1 MHSVHSLRCRGQVHR
16 PQVDGLAASD
26 RVGNPGVRGW
36 RGRDAIA
43 PSPAR
48 RQGRRRVSDRRFA
61 GGLRKRGDRC
71 PLAVWCDQHR
81 HAGHLGQ
88 GLGRAASGWSHRI
101 SDELFDLLREYEASG
116 TPCALATVVRCGA
129 PTSAQPGDKPVCT
142 ADGRLGGGIAGSC
155 SEPVVRRE
163 ALRALAE
170 GAPQLIHIVG
180 GDEVKHS
187 RKRGELMIAT
197 TCPSGGS
204 LDIFIEPRLP
214 KPLLLVFGDSPAAG
228 SLSRLAELTGFRAR
242 IVSQAEMA
250 TLEVG
255 PGEGYAVVATMG
267 HYDEDALETA
277 LGHPDLDVSL
287 IASTRR
293 AAAVR
298 EELLRRGIDE
308 HTIARIRT
316 PAGKVRG
323 GTQEE
328 IALLVLAEVVAARRK
343 RGTKPA
349 GVEISPVTFVTDPG
363 RGMTVD
369 PLTST
374 YRVVAG
380 DTTYWFCSAGC
391 VAEFEKQPERY
402 LHRVEA

>member
-1 MHSVHSLRCRGQVHR
+1 MRC
-16 PQVDGLAASD
+16 
-26 RVGNPGVRGW
+26 
-36 RGRDAIA
+36 
-43 PSPAR
+43 
-48 RQGRRRVSDRRFA
+48 
-61 GGLRKRGDRC
+61 
-71 PLAVWCDQHR
+71 
-81 HAGHLGQ
+81 
-88 GLGRAASGWSHRI
+88 
-101 SDELFDLLREYEASG
+101 E
-116 TPCALATVVRCGA
+116 A
-129 PTSAQPGDKPVCT
+129 PTSAHPGDKAVIT
-142 ADGRLGGGIAGSC
+142 ADGRLRGWIGGSC

-163 ALRALAE
+163 ALRTLAE
-170 GAPQLIHIVG
+170 GSPQLIHIVG
-180 GDEVKHS
+180 GDEVKQT

-214 KPLLLVFGDSPAAG
+214 KPLLAVFGDSPAA
-228 SLSRLAELTGFRAR
+228 STLVKLAELTGFRSRA
-242 IVSQAEMA
+242 VSQADLA
-250 TLEVG
+250 TLEISTG
-255 PGEGYAVVATMG
+255 DAHAVVATMG
-267 HYDEDALETA
+267 HFDEDALEAA
-277 LGHPDLDVSL
+277 LAYPNVDVSL

-298 EELLRRGIDE
+298 EELLRRGLDE
-308 HTIARIRT
+308 HTLARVRT

-349 GVEISPVTFVTDPG
+349 GVEISPVTFVTDPVC
-363 RGMTVD
+363 GMTVD

-374 YRVVAG
+374 YRVVAE

-391 VAEFEKQPERY
+391 LAEFEKQPERY